1 MFILKNLNTS
11 EKIIKN
17 LQIPLLAFLI
27 FPFLLLI
34 WSLDI
39 NIGLIIALDIACCA
53 AAAVLFFL
61 LGLDK
66 VMLTNSVLGYVM
78 TAGLSVLIFIWCFF
92 SFKSLSVSVAAALIF
107 FNCLNILLS
116 LFFRYGC
123 DGRLHFKNLAFSAF
137 GAAALAFT
145 LFIYLPSD
153 SFINN
158 LKNFDFAY
166 QDFIF
171 FMFIPFFAVILIAE
185 AISLLLNEKFL
196 NLYLSLLAGIN
207 LCIFIQCTFLN
218 SNLGLLDGE
227 AMKWE
232 DYTDF
237 SVISSV
243 ILLVYLALPFVLQ
256 FISRKLWKII
266 VKKIPLFVGLIEGV
280 SLIILAIASNG
291 EMFERN
297 TLFLSGDEQYTVSSK
312 KNIITIV
319 LDATD
324 NEYIKAALKDK
335 PEIFEGYEDFTVYTN
350 TCSFFDSTF
359 QSFTQIFSGYEELPI
374 YEVDKWN
381 HDAWSCESGIEF
393 FKRFHDANYKMNF
406 FVDAS
411 WDLSLL
417 EGRIDNIKSSSVK
430 NSVTAYMGVVNDFSR
445 LTAYRAMP
453 FALKRFFTVD
463 DLDINRN
470 FSRGGSFNFYNDD
483 FERDIETMELA
494 DSSKNYFVV
503 EHTWGAHTPFD
514 RDNFMDTAEYLFD
527 MVGKYLDNL
536 KKFGVYDNSTIV
548 IMADHGSHNITQ
560 YPNSTPLF
568 MIKEAG
574 RTSDRLT
581 LNDAPIYFTDLMATY
596 LTNAGLFDGEK
607 DRELFGSPIYDFEE
621 GEQRERVAHYRVND
635 DRYPPSKVSP
645 LVPSFGY
652 NVIYS
657 YKYTGDSEDLLKETQ
672 KGPYRIDHMEED
684 AS

>member
-1 MFILKNLNTS
+1 MFILRNLNTS

-17 LQIPLLAFLI
+17 FQIPALAFLI
-27 FPFLLLI
+27 YPIILLL
-34 WSLDI
+34 WCFNF
-39 NIGLIIALDIACCA
+39 NIAVLIALGAVCCA
-53 AAAVLFFL
+53 AVSALFFTL
-61 LGLDK
+61 RLNK
-66 VMLTNSVLGYVM
+66 VMLTNSVLGYVF
-78 TAGLSVLIFIWCFF
+78 TAGISVLFFIWHY
-92 SFKSLSVSVAAALIF
+92 SLYKNISMSIALTLIIL
-107 FNCLNILLS
+107 NCCNILLS
-116 LFFRYGC
+116 YFFKYGC
-123 DGRLHFKNLAFSAF
+123 DGKLHPKNLAFAAF

-158 LKNFDFAY
+158 LKNFDFTY

-171 FMFIPFFAVILIAE
+171 FMLLPFFALVLIVE
-185 AISLLLNEKFL
+185 AISLFFNEKFL

-207 LCIFIQCTFLN
+207 LCVFVQCTFLN
-218 SNLGLLDGE
+218 SKLTILDGE
-227 AMKWE
+227 AMNWD
-232 DYTDF
+232 DYTGY
-237 SVISSV
+237 SVLSSV
-243 ILLVYLALPFVLQ
+243 ILLIVLALPFILQ
-256 FISRKLWKII
+256 FVFKKLWKAV
-266 VKKIPLFVGLIEGV
+266 VKKIPLFVGLVESV
-280 SLIILAIASNG
+280 SLIILVIASQG
-291 EMFERN
+291 EMFK
-297 TLFLSGDEQYTVSSK
+297 TDSLILSGDEQYTVSSQ
-312 KNIITIV
+312 KNIITIC

-350 TCSFFDSTF
+350 TCSYFDSTF

-381 HDAWSCESGIEF
+381 HDAWSCERGIEF

-417 EGRIDNIKSSSVK
+417 QGRVDNIKASSVK
-430 NSVTAYMGVVNDFSR
+430 QSLSAYMGVVNDFNR

-463 DLDINRN
+463 DLNINRN
-470 FSRGGSFNFYNDD
+470 FSYGEGFNYYNDD
-483 FERDIETMELA
+483 FEEDIDAMKLA
-494 DSSKNYFVV
+494 DGSQNYFVV

-514 RDNFMDTAEYLFD
+514 RDNFMDTTEYLFD
-527 MVGKYLDNL
+527 MVAKYLDNL
-536 KKFGVYDNSTIV
+536 KKFGVYDNSTII
-548 IMADHGSHNITQ
+548 IMADHGSHNITK

-574 RTSDRLT
+574 RKSERLT
-581 LNDAPIYFTDLMATY
+581 VNAAPIYYTDLMSTY
-596 LTNAGLFDGEK
+596 LVNAGLFDEEK
-607 DRELFGSPIYDFEE
+607 DRELFGNSIYDFKE
-621 GEQRERVAHYRVND
+621 GDKRERTAHYRVD
-635 DRYPPSKVSP
+635 DKDYPPSKVSP

-657 YKYTGDSEDLLKETQ
+657 YSYIGDSSDLLKATK
-672 KGPYRIDHMEED
+672 KGPDRIDHMEED